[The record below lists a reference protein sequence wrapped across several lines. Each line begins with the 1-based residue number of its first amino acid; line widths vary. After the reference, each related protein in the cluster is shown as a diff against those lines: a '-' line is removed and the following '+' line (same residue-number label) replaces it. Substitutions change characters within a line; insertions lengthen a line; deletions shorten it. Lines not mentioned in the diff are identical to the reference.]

1 VFLFDISIFLFEY
14 NIMPNDVGLHNRLV
28 MFRKFS
34 LFDKA
39 SKDEVMAGST
49 SVVKFFASVTS
60 QKAVIYKKHTG
71 HTCVETHFSLANA
84 NMVYGLIY
92 KMMILIMPNER
103 KETPL
108 YYIL

>member
-1 VFLFDISIFLFEY
+1 
-14 NIMPNDVGLHNRLV
+14 MPNDVGLHNRLV
-28 MFRKFS
+28 MFHKFS
-34 LFDKA
+34 FFDKA

-49 SVVKFFASVTS
+49 SGVKFFASVTS

-71 HTCVETHFSLANA
+71 HACVETHFSLANA
-84 NMVYGLIY
+84 NMVYIH
-92 KMMILIMPNER
+92 KMMILIMSNER